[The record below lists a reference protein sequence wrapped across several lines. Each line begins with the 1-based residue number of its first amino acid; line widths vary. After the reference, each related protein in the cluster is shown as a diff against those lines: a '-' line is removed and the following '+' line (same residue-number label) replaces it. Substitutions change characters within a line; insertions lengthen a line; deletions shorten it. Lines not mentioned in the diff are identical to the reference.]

1 MISID
6 VQHAKETFLKI
17 PMIGTYLTFTKW
29 KILHMAQVTPP
40 MTFNHRRNILIKER
54 TIIVMCTPVNHDQKI
69 L

>member
-17 PMIGTYLTFTKW
+17 PMIGTYLTFMKW
-29 KILHMAQVTPP
+29 KILHTEQVILP

-54 TIIVMCTPVNHDQKI
+54 TIFVMYTPVNYDS
-69 L
+69 